1 MENAL
6 ATPQEIGAYLATL
19 RVRAG
24 LKQAELAKR
33 LEWSGALL
41 SRMES
46 GERPVTPEELPLILA
61 QIGTP
66 EAAQAVA
73 DIPRVWS
80 RLPEPALGDPDR
92 DLLWEAERTACEVH
106 ELAERPDVKQF
117 FERRLV
123 KYQQEL
129 VAAAEKVRDKRYK
142 IALVGTIAVGK
153 STAICRAEGLELPSP
168 KGMPKAVLET
178 GAGGITICEVHLRQ
192 GPDYGILVEPCSEDE
207 LRRQVTEYAGF
218 LINPARS
225 GGDDDEDSADG
236 GSPGIS
242 REVERAIRNMARFKR
257 RRTERKP
264 DGTTVPAWD
273 EARELAGK
281 HPDPKALS
289 VEILARMELHKRD
302 RRDAWYTD
310 TSRSPLEWLQD
321 MFEQI
326 NNGRHAEFGLP
337 KRIEL
342 VIPMPILGDPDLAV
356 TLVDT
361 QGVDDVV
368 ERADLEQLF
377 DDPHTV
383 VVLCTVFNEAP
394 ATAVRQLLVRAK
406 EGGVRTLRTHA
417 AILVLPRPGEALA
430 MKDNGVVV
438 ETAEEGYD
446 LKAEEMD
453 LRLSPLG
460 VGSLPVKFFNSADE
474 EPDELRTFLKARIRT
489 IQKEHRRELGEII
502 AGAQALL
509 LNYEKEQSREVMRMA
524 ARQLTTWLTHNAELQ
539 PPKNRRVRDS
549 LVEATRNAHVKTIY
563 AAVIRDGE
571 WYNLDYSHQLSHGA
585 RRIATTMAQPKLR
598 SFQDVATNLLN
609 DEQFLDAHDL
619 VHQTMRALD
628 ASFDALVRKTQLVG
642 QSIFADEMRPDV
654 DFWRR
659 CLKEWGTGRGYRE
672 RMAQHNSA
680 WFDIEGAP
688 SADDRVIEIV
698 QADWAV
704 ALAVVKRLLE
714 LE

>member
-1 MENAL
+1 M
-6 ATPQEIGAYLATL
+6 ATPQEIGAYIATL

-33 LEWSGALL
+33 LDWSGALL

-46 GERPVTPEELPLILA
+46 GERPVTPEELPFILG
-61 QIGTP
+61 QIGTH
-66 EAAQAVA
+66 EAAQAVV
-73 DIPRVWS
+73 DIPRAWS

-92 DLLWEAERTACEVH
+92 ELLWEAEQTARDVH
-106 ELAERPDVKQF
+106 DLAERPDVKQF

-129 VAAAEKVRDKRYK
+129 CDAAEKVRDKRYK

-153 STAICRAEGLELPSP
+153 STAICRAEGLELPNP

-192 GPDYGILVEPCSEDE
+192 GPDYGVLVEPCSEEE
-207 LRRQVTEYAGF
+207 LRRQVAEFAGF
-218 LINPARS
+218 LINPAQAA
-225 GGDDDEDSADG
+225 GDEGEESADG

-242 REVERAIRNMARFKR
+242 REVERAIRNMAQFKR

-264 DGTTVPAWD
+264 DGSTVPAWD
-273 EARELAGK
+273 EARELAQR

-302 RRDAWYTD
+302 RRDAWYAD
-310 TSRSPLEWLQD
+310 PSKSPLEWLQET
-321 MFEQI
+321 FEQV
-326 NNGRHAEFGLP
+326 NNGRHPEFGLP

-356 TLVDT
+356 TLIDT

-368 ERADLEQLF
+368 ERADLELHF
-377 DDPHTV
+377 DDPHTI

-394 ATAVRQLLVRAK
+394 STAVRQLLIRAK
-406 EGGVRTLRTHA
+406 EGGVRTLRSHA
-417 AILVLPRPGEALA
+417 AILVLPRPGEAVA
-430 MKDNGVVV
+430 MKDNGVLV

-460 VGSLPVKFFNSADE
+460 VGPLPSKFFNSADE
-474 EPDELRTFLKARIRT
+474 EPDDLRAFLKARIRA
-489 IQKEHRRELGEII
+489 IQTVHRQELREII

-509 LNYEKEQSREVMRMA
+509 LNYEKEQSQEVMRTA
-524 ARQLTTWLTHNAELQ
+524 ARHLITWLDHNEALQ
-539 PPKNRRVRDS
+539 PPANRRVRDS
-549 LVEATRNAHVKTIY
+549 LVEATRKAHVKTIY

-571 WYNLDYSHQLSHGA
+571 WSNLDYSHQLSHGA
-585 RRIATTMAQPKLR
+585 RRIATAMAEPKLR
-598 SFQDVATNLLN
+598 SFQSVATNLLN
-609 DEQFLDAHDL
+609 DDQFADAHDL
-619 VHQTMRALD
+619 VRQTMRALD
-628 ASFDALVRKTQLVG
+628 AGFDALVRKTQLVG
-642 QSIFADEMRPDV
+642 QSIFADEMQPDAE
-654 DFWRR
+654 FWRLCYR
-659 CLKEWGTGRGYRE
+659 EWGRGRGYRE
-672 RMAQHNSA
+672 RMAQRNSA
-680 WFDIEGAP
+680 WFDAEDQP
-688 SADDRVIEIV
+688 SADSRVIDIV
-698 QADWAV
+698 RTDWTESLA
-704 ALAVVKRLLE
+704 ALRRLLE
-714 LE
+714 QG